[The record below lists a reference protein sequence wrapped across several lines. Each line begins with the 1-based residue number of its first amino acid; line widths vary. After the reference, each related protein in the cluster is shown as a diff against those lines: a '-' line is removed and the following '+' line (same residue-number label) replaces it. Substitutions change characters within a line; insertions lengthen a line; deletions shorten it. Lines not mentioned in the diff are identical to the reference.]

1 MLTISKFSDISRLE
15 DKLNKPTCIYLQQRF
30 KQLHKTYCS
39 NGFVLLEQFCLRDY
53 GEILV
58 AEQFSEI
65 NLSAYEYIEKI
76 KRDST
81 IIYRATWV
89 RNNDICDDVIIPQ
102 SILTADQ
109 LSLLEKEL

>member
-1 MLTISKFSDISRLE
+1 MLTVSKFNDITRLE
-15 DKLNKPTCIYLQQRF
+15 DKLDKPTCIYLQQRF

-39 NGFVLLEQFCLRDY
+39 SGSVPLGRFCLHDY
-53 GEILV
+53 GEILI

-65 NLSAYEYIEKI
+65 NLSAYECIERI
-76 KRDST
+76 NLDST
-81 IIYRATWV
+81 VIYRATWV

-109 LSLLEKEL
+109 LGLLEKEL

>member
-1 MLTISKFSDISRLE
+1 MLTVSKFSDITRLA
-15 DKLNKPTCIYLQQRF
+15 DKLDKPTCIYLQQRF

-39 NGFVLLEQFCLRDY
+39 NGSVPLERFCLHDY
-53 GEILV
+53 GEILI

-65 NLSAYEYIEKI
+65 NISAYECIEKI
-76 KRDST
+76 NLDST
-81 IIYRATWV
+81 VIYCATWV

-109 LSLLEKEL
+109 LNLLEKEL

>member
-1 MLTISKFSDISRLE
+1 MLTLSSFSDITQLE
-15 DKLNKPTCIYLQQRF
+15 DKLDKPTCAYLQERF

-39 NGFVLLEQFCLRDY
+39 NGSMPLERFCLHDY
-53 GEILV
+53 GEILI

-65 NLSAYEYIEKI
+65 NISAYECIEKI
-76 KRDST
+76 KLDST
-81 IIYRATWV
+81 VIYRATWV

-109 LSLLEKEL
+109 LGLLEKEL